1 MCQAIVLFAHGSRDP
16 LWHKPMQAVRQRMT
30 SAHPEL
36 MVVCAYLELSQPDL
50 PQAIAE
56 CVAQGMEK
64 IKVVP
69 LFLGVGKHVRQDLPQ
84 MMLELRQHY
93 PLVQFECTAAVG
105 ENEALL
111 DLIAN
116 IAAGD

>member
-1 MCQAIVLFAHGSRDP
+1 
-16 LWHKPMQAVRQRMT
+16 
-30 SAHPEL
+30 
-36 MVVCAYLELSQPDL
+36 
-50 PQAIAE
+50 
-56 CVAQGMEK
+56 
-64 IKVVP
+64 
-69 LFLGVGKHVRQDLPQ
+69 VGKHVRQDLPQ

-105 ENEALL
+105 ENESLL